1 MVLIT
6 GCLCVFVWLFNTS
19 LAMLILF
26 ACLFGFSTGKF
37 AALIPSAI
45 GQVTPDEKLG
55 ARMGSFYSV
64 VAIASL
70 VGTPISSAL
79 ITDNNERDGYSRL
92 ICFAVSM
99 VLEVADVRARTDSDT
114 GRCAHRGFH
123 VHLRKPSAV
132 RHGPEEALVRRAGK
146 AAGQGSSGGD
156 GDEVE
161 REEVVVL
168 LESKR
173 EYVKD
178 VLGTGT
184 QPRAGPRQSRKRMR
198 LFILL

>member
-1 MVLIT
+1 MTGDILGRLNLLWPMVLIT

-55 ARMGSFYSV
+55 ARMGAFYSV

-79 ITDNNERDGYSRL
+79 ITDNNQRDGYSRL
-92 ICFAVSM
+92 ICFAVSI
-99 VLEVADVRARTDSDT
+99 DC
-114 GRCAHRGFH
+114 G
-123 VHLRKPSAV
+123 AV
-132 RHGPEEALVRRAGK
+132 RLSV
-146 AAGQGSSGGD
+146 D
-156 GDEVE
+156 
-161 REEVVVL
+161 
-168 LESKR
+168 
-173 EYVKD
+173 
-178 VLGTGT
+178 
-184 QPRAGPRQSRKRMR
+184 
-198 LFILL
+198 